1 MLQPLARIGANVT
14 GLDPA
19 QNMIDIA
26 RSHACE
32 DPSISDSITYIF
44 GTIEEHAKNH
54 KEFYDV
60 VVASQVLDYT
70 DHRDLF
76 LDACVTS
83 LKV

>member
-14 GLDPA
+14 GLDA
-19 QNMIDIA
+19 GQGVIDVA
-26 RSHACE
+26 SSHVRE
-32 DPSISDSITYIF
+32 DPSISDSITYIC
-44 GTIEEHAKNH
+44 GTVEEHAKNH

-60 VVASQVLDYT
+60 VVASEVLEHVDDT
-70 DHRDLF
+70 DLF

>member
-14 GLDPA
+14 GLDTA
-19 QNMIDIA
+19 QRMIDIA
-26 RSHACE
+26 RSHVRE

-44 GTIEEHAKNH
+44 GAIEEHAKNH

-60 VVASQVLDYT
+60 VVASEVLEHV
-70 DHRDLF
+70 DHTDLF